1 MVADPGFGNGGG
13 GIRAGEKYRNA
24 EIPALSYRKNTENT
38 EFLVYRDFRYGMIPY
53 RKIPVR

>member
-1 MVADPGFGNGGG
+1 MLEIQV
-13 GIRAGEKYRNA
+13 IIEIILLRAGKKYRNT

-38 EFLVYRDFRYGMIPY
+38 EFSVYRDFRYGMIPY